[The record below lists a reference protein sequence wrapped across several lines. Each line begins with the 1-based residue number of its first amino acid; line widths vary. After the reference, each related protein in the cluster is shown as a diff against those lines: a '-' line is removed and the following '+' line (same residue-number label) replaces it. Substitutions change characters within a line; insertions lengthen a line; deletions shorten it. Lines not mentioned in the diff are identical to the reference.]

1 MGGVGPAIRGA
12 DGTQSGFSQICDWRE
27 TLIQLAAISTK
38 GRLDKRRSKD
48 MAAQA
53 VWAIEP
59 EAVNHS
65 VSLPDSSTEI
75 PFDDSG
81 LSDDDFCGIVGNS
94 TTLRRVLRMVKIVAP
109 TDATVLIN
117 GETGTGKELIA
128 QAVHKCSDRS
138 SGPFIKVNCA
148 AIPATL
154 LESELFGHER
164 GAFTGAL
171 TRRMGRFELANR
183 GTLFLDEIGEI
194 PLELQ
199 SKLLRVLQE
208 REFERV
214 GGTQSV
220 QVNVRVIAATNRD
233 LKACAAAG
241 NFRSD
246 LFYRLNVF
254 PIQVPALRE
263 RRHDIRILLEHFIT
277 RYARRMK
284 KSIRSINN
292 VTLDLFQTYD
302 WPGNIRELQN
312 LVERAVILSSGD
324 VFSAEESWFT
334 DEPPR
339 SSPESHSRFVEHSK
353 SEERRV
359 IEGALAE
366 TRGRIAGPAG
376 AAARLRIP
384 RSTLESKIK
393 ALDISKGQFKFAA
406 AGL

>member
-1 MGGVGPAIRGA
+1 
-12 DGTQSGFSQICDWRE
+12 
-27 TLIQLAAISTK
+27 
-38 GRLDKRRSKD
+38 
-48 MAAQA
+48 
-53 VWAIEP
+53 
-59 EAVNHS
+59 
-65 VSLPDSSTEI
+65 
-75 PFDDSG
+75 
-81 LSDDDFCGIVGNS
+81 
-94 TTLRRVLRMVKIVAP
+94 VKVVAP
-109 TDATVLIN
+109 TDATVLIS

-138 SGPFIKVNCA
+138 NGPFIKVNCA

-171 TRRMGRFELANR
+171 TRRIGRFELANR

-220 QVNVRVIAATNRD
+220 QVNVRLIAATNRD
-233 LKACAAAG
+233 LKASAAVG
-241 NFRSD
+241 TFRSD

-263 RRHDIRILLEHFIT
+263 RRHDIRILLEYFIA

-284 KSIRSINN
+284 KSIRSINK
-292 VTLDLFQTYD
+292 VTLGLFQTYD

-324 VFSAEESWFT
+324 VFSAEESWFI
-334 DEPPR
+334 DEPSR
-339 SSPESHSRFVEHSK
+339 SAPESHSRFVENSK

-366 TRGRIAGPAG
+366 TRGRIAGPSG